1 MEKVP
6 LKFSSPDTPQDCV
19 SPPDPLT
26 TEHLRIPNPADPD
39 ITQPVHYTE
48 SESTQARLSLAKTDE
63 FLQPVLNIAKLNALV
78 EPHLA
83 NSRLQSYLK
92 GNARM
97 FAQYLIHLKNKLP
110 TFKMF
115 RKTWRNLRLCNGQFN
130 SVKLNCKKVKKIVTN

>member
-1 MEKVP
+1 MNLV
-6 LKFSSPDTPQDCV
+6 LV
-19 SPPDPLT
+19 Y
-26 TEHLRIPNPADPD
+26 
-39 ITQPVHYTE
+39 YTD
-48 SESTQARLSLAKTDE
+48 SESNQARLSLAQTDE

-97 FAQYLIHLKNKLP
+97 FAQYLIHLRNKLP

-115 RKTWRNLRLCNGQFN
+115 RKTWRNLRLCYGQFHTI
-130 SVKLNCKKVKKIVTN
+130 KLNSKHVKKLCNQLVKYNMQGPRIQANINQVSLSCLLDSGSTIKYF

>member
-1 MEKVP
+1 MNKVP
-6 LKFSSPDTPQDCV
+6 LKFSSPDKPQDFA

-26 TEHLRIPNPADPD
+26 TEHLRIPQPADPD

-97 FAQYLIHLKNKLP
+97 FAQYLIHLRNKLP
-110 TFKMF
+110 ALKNVSQ
-115 RKTWRNLRLCNGQFN
+115 NLAQP
-130 SVKLNCKKVKKIVTN
+130 

>member
-1 MEKVP
+1 M
-6 LKFSSPDTPQDCV
+6 
-19 SPPDPLT
+19 
-26 TEHLRIPNPADPD
+26 RIPQPADPD
-39 ITQPVHYTE
+39 ITQLVHYTE

-97 FAQYLIHLKNKLP
+97 FAQYLIHLRNKLP
-110 TFKMF
+110 TVKMF
-115 RKTWRNLRLCNGQFN
+115 RKIWRNLRLCYGQFHT
-130 SVKLNCKKVKKIVTN
+130 VKLNSKLEEALYSIS